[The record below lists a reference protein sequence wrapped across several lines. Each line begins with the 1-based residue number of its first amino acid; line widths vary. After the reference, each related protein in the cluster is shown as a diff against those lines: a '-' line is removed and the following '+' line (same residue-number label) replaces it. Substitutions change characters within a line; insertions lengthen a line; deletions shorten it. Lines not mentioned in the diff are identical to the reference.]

1 MSSSPAWLTIA
12 FTTLCDSDTS
22 PAEVLRS
29 GLRSLPSPHILHHL
43 NRWTRHVWRPA
54 VAPKALAR
62 LNDSPDE
69 EALCA
74 LGAGAV
80 SLLAALME
88 AVRRCEV
95 DKWVDV
101 LGVMFLAD
109 DPWVVEVGSVRNEHQ
124 VQRAAQA
131 MRRLYE
137 GGNLVAEADSRMKAT
152 FTELGADA
160 PEEESMAE
168 LRCRVAALQLQLD
181 DVTAVVRRNEKN
193 TKDLL
198 SSFHFWSM
206 LLLDEMRGYKS
217 MVAKLAPPREA
228 SDGGFDN
235 FVKGLTGGVPQAG
248 AAETPSEQSGGES
261 SGKAQSSGSLGK
273 DSTGARPRRV
283 FRDGKWVTV

>member
-1 MSSSPAWLTIA
+1 MT
-12 FTTLCDSDTS
+12 
-22 PAEVLRS
+22 
-29 GLRSLPSPHILHHL
+29 
-43 NRWTRHVWRPA
+43 
-54 VAPKALAR
+54 PKALAR
-62 LNDSPDE
+62 LTDAPDE

-80 SLLAALME
+80 SLLAALVE

-95 DKWVDV
+95 DQWVDV

-109 DPWVVEVGSVRNEHQ
+109 DPWVVEVGTARHEQQ

-137 GGNLVAEADSRMKAT
+137 GGHLLTEAVSRMKPT
-152 FTELGADA
+152 VTELEADA
-160 PEEESMAE
+160 PEGESMAE

-217 MVAKLAPPREA
+217 MVAKLAPTRDA
-228 SDGGFDN
+228 SDAGFES
-235 FVKGLTGGVPQAG
+235 FAKGLTRGVEQAG
-248 AAETPSEQSGGES
+248 AAEIASEQSGGES
-261 SGKAQSSGSLGK
+261 SGRAQSSGSLGK
-273 DSTGARPRRV
+273 DSGGARPRRV